1 VSLRVAVIVG
11 VVIAV
16 LFVAV
21 LALGGGDGQGDAS
34 AEQDNDSGLIGRLRD
49 RAGDPASV
57 DLEDIS
63 ADCFSDDDPTL
74 LDFTS
79 GCPLQVTNDGGGIR
93 ILRLTSA
100 QNLNVQA
107 PAPEGDADID
117 GDFDPNEEAT
127 VAVGEGT
134 TEVDLSCGFLTQC
147 FVRVLVS

>member
-1 VSLRVAVIVG
+1 MSLRVAVIVG

-21 LALGGGDGQGDAS
+21 LAFGGGDGQGDAS
-34 AEQDNDSGLIGRLRD
+34 TEQDNDSGLIGRLRD

-63 ADCFSDDDPTL
+63 APCFSDDDDETL
-74 LDFTS
+74 LVFTA
-79 GCPLQVTNDGGGIR
+79 GCVLRVTNDGNGIR

-117 GDFDPNEEAT
+117 ADFDPNEEAT

-134 TEVDLSCGFLTQC
+134 TEVGLSCGLLTQC
-147 FVRVLVS
+147 FVRVV

>member
-21 LALGGGDGQGDAS
+21 LTFGGGDGQGDAS
-34 AEQDNDSGLIGRLRD
+34 TEKDNDSGLIGRLRD

-57 DLEDIS
+57 DLDDIS
-63 ADCFSDDDPTL
+63 AGCFSDDDPTL
-74 LDFTS
+74 LTFTG
-79 GCPLQVTNDGGGIR
+79 GCALQVTNDGDGIR
-93 ILRLTSA
+93 ILRLSSA
-100 QNLNVQA
+100 QSLNVQA

-117 GDFDPNEEAT
+117 ADFDPNEEAT

-134 TEVDLSCGFLTQC
+134 TEVGLSCGFLTQC
-147 FVRVLVS
+147 FVRVLV